1 MDYKPGDLFIS
12 VIDFFAVILPGA
24 LFSFLFLDYRYY
36 IFGPVFP
43 EVGEGA
49 PSWVAFIF
57 ASYMFGHFIFAVGSL
72 FLDPFYDRFYAK
84 AQRVKKDELPTAGRF
99 LRLRKWLRRYYLSV
113 RNVKEK
119 FEDDA
124 LKARADK
131 YKKEDFDKENK
142 ENAEDRIDTE
152 ITNLFW
158 WAGSIVRLQ
167 NANAAAEIDR
177 LLADSKFFRS
187 VTVVLLLISCR
198 LLVNSAYIGLS
209 FCILL
214 LLLSMWRFME
224 LRWKGTERTYEYYI
238 ALKKM
243 SKPTAEGKG
252 ETE

>member
-1 MDYKPGDLFIS
+1 MDYKPSDLFVS

-24 LFSFLFLDYRYY
+24 LFSLLFSDYRHQ

-43 EVGEGA
+43 EIGEGA
-49 PSWVAFIF
+49 PRWVAFIF

-84 AQRVKKDELPTAGRF
+84 AQRVRKGALPRRGSF
-99 LRLRKWLRRYYLSV
+99 LRLRKWLWKYYLSV
-113 RNVKEK
+113 RNDKRC
-119 FEDDA
+119 FRDDA
-124 LKARADK
+124 LKACADM
-131 YKKEDFDKENK
+131 YKKKDFDE
-142 ENAEDRIDTE
+142 ENAVVRKDKE

-158 WAGSIVRLQ
+158 WAGSIVRIL
-167 NANAAAEIDR
+167 NAQASAEIDR

-187 VTVVLLLISCR
+187 VTVVLLLISYS
-198 LLVNSAYIGLS
+198 LFANSAYIALS

-243 SKPTAEGKG
+243 PRPSAESKGG
-252 ETE
+252 TE